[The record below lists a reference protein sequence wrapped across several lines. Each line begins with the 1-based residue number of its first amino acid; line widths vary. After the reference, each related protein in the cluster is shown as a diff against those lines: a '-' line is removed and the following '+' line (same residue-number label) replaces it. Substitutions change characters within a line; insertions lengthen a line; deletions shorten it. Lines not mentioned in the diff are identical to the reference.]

1 MEHNSTAGSL
11 ELMHDIIVPP
21 AISFWPLAPGWY
33 ALALILLAYVLHLA
47 LKLWTKYR
55 ENAYRRE
62 ALDELSLTQEGTA
75 EMKRLLTLMKRVAL
89 QHFGRKNVAALSDTS
104 WWEFVEQHS
113 RVKVESTLRL
123 LSQKVLYSSDVQVTT
138 EALAKMREITKI
150 WIKTHGALDD

>member
-1 MEHNSTAGSL
+1 MEHNSTVGSL
-11 ELMHDIIVPP
+11 ALMHDIIVPP

-47 LKLWTKYR
+47 LKSWTKYG

-62 ALDELSLTQEGTA
+62 ALDELSLTEEGTA

-113 RVKVESTLRL
+113 RVKVESELRL

-138 EALAKMREITKI
+138 EALAKMREVTKI
-150 WIKTHGALDD
+150 WIKTHGALND

>member
-11 ELMHDIIVPP
+11 DLMHDIIVPP

-47 LKLWTKYR
+47 LKAWTKYR

-62 ALDELSLTQEGTA
+62 ALDELSLTEEGTA

-104 WWEFVEQHS
+104 WCEFVEQHS
-113 RVKVESTLRL
+113 RVKVESDLRL

-138 EALAKMREITKI
+138 EALAKMRKITKV